1 MGKDYACNFL
11 KYFNVTGIK
20 RIMQSFYKFDY
31 KNPCQVGLTVAGIV
45 QWKFGEIEWTLRNAG
60 ILKIFLSILLPKF
73 NVEGIRYNMPKF
85 NVEGIRN
92 KRVYFFMEEICL
104 DMSW

>member
-1 MGKDYACNFL
+1 
-11 KYFNVTGIK
+11 
-20 RIMQSFYKFDY
+20 MQASW
-31 KNPCQVGLTVAGIV
+31 KN
-45 QWKFGEIEWTLRNAG
+45 
-60 ILKIFLSILLPKF
+60 FLSILLPKF

>member
-20 RIMQSFYKFDY
+20 RIMHSFYKFDY

-45 QWKFGEIEWTLRNAG
+45 HWKFGEIEWTLTNAG
-60 ILKIFLSILLPKF
+60 LLKIFLSILLPKF
-73 NVEGIRYNMPKF
+73 IVEGIRYNMPKF